1 MQPSPFDT
9 VEPVDL
15 RWNTD
20 GSVGI
25 TWDDSHEST
34 FDLAF
39 LRSRCPCATCKG
51 THGPPTTLVKDARR
65 AGRTEPSSEVQSVEP
80 VGQYAIRFKWGDGHD
95 AGLYSYRYLRVI
107 CPCAACEAE
116 RTAQA

>member
-51 THGPPTTLVKDARR
+51 THGPPTTLVKDTRR